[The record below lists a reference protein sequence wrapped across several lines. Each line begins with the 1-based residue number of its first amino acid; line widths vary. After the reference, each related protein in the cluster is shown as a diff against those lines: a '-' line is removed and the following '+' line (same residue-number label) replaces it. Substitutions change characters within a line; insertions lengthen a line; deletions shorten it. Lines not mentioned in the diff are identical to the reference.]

1 MGGGSFVLGTIIRK
15 GRSDLL
21 ELDAKDSWKPTGSIE
36 ALRFRAE
43 KLRAIREHFH
53 RSNVLEVETPQLAWA
68 GTVDLWID
76 SFAVKSQFRKDSWWL
91 QTSPEFH
98 MKRLLAAGSGPIYQM
113 AKAFR
118 DEGAGRWHN
127 PEFTLL
133 EWYRPGWSLRE
144 LCREVEDLCRAV
156 VPSLPPARWLSVREA
171 FLERAGV
178 DPFLD
183 SIDKIRAAAE
193 DAMAVLPQLPS
204 GDRDGWIDLLMVSKV
219 EPGLGEDAPVFLW
232 GYPPTRAALARV
244 ESHEGI
250 EVAMRAEMYWKGVE
264 LTNGYDELVDPV
276 EQAARFRDERG
287 ARLAAGKDSPG
298 ISLELVDALRAGMP
312 SGAGVA
318 LGVDRLIALAYGAK
332 GIGEVLSFRE

>member
-1 MGGGSFVLGTIIRK
+1 MGEENLM
-15 GRSDLL
+15 DLAQA
-21 ELDAKDSWKPTGSIE
+21 ESWKPTATME
-36 ALRFRAE
+36 ALRFRAGA
-43 KLRAIREHFH
+43 LRAIREFLHGAG
-53 RSNVLEVETPQLAWA
+53 VVEVETPQLSWA

-76 SFAVKSQFRKDSWWL
+76 SFAVQSQLRKDRWWL

-98 MKRLLAAGSGPIYQM
+98 MKRLLAAGSGPIWQM

-144 LCREVEDLCRAV
+144 LCREVEDLCRTV
-156 VPSLPPARWLSVREA
+156 VPDLPEARWLSVREA

-183 SIDKIRAAAE
+183 PVDKIRQAAE
-193 DAMAVLPQLPS
+193 DAVAVLPPLDA
-204 GDRDGWIDLLMVSKV
+204 GDRDGWIDLLMVSRV
-219 EPGLGEDAPVFLW
+219 EPGLGDPHPVFLW
-232 GYPPTRAALARV
+232 GYPPSRAALARLEV
-244 ESHEGI
+244 HDGI

-264 LTNGYDELVDPV
+264 LTNAYDELVDPA
-276 EQAARFRDERG
+276 EQADRFRAER
-287 ARLAAGKDSPG
+287 ASRLAQGKDSPPWP
-298 ISLELVDALRAGMP
+298 LELVDALQAGMP

-318 LGVDRLIALAYGAK
+318 LGVDRLLALAWGGQ
-332 GIGEVLSFRE
+332 GIEEVLSFRE